1 MPKRYFED
9 LVEGEKP
16 DCADVAFT
24 RNDIIEFA
32 WRFDPQAFH
41 TDENAAKKSAF
52 GGLIASSLHTLAAC
66 IRVVVEAQG
75 NMAILSGIGMHEVKM
90 FNPVRPGDVLCVE
103 ARWCELKPS
112 ASKPSRGLASI
123 KCKVVN
129 QNGEA
134 VIAYGYRYLLA
145 CRGEKCCNKVQR

>member
-1 MPKRYFED
+1 MLKRYFDD
-9 LVEGEKP
+9 LAEGEKP

-41 TDENAAKKSAF
+41 TDEDAAKKSAF

-66 IRVVVEAQG
+66 TRSVVEAQG
-75 NMAILSGIGMHEVKM
+75 DIAVLSGIGMHEVKM
-90 FNPVRPGDVLCVE
+90 FNPVRPGDVLGID
-103 ARWCELKPS
+103 ARWCELKQS
-112 ASKPSRGLASI
+112 ASKPDRGLASI
-123 KCKVVN
+123 KCKVIN
-129 QNGEA
+129 QNKEL

-145 CRGEKCCNKVQR
+145 CRFKI